1 MRRSRVIHVEVQPR
15 EPGAASIEEVY
26 RARLGQFRRVAT
38 AVLGDP
44 VAAQDAVQDGFV
56 RALRDRASYRG
67 IGPLDAWVW
76 GCVMNEVRTSA
87 RNRRPPAGS
96 SSSEPVTEPGSGSDA
111 DEDLRRLI
119 RGLPERQRLA
129 LFLRYFADLDYE
141 SIAAVLGIA
150 PGTVA
155 ASLHSAH
162 AAIRKAVEGAG
173 P

>member
-1 MRRSRVIHVEVQPR
+1 MRRSRVIQVWVQPG
-15 EPGAASIEEVY
+15 EPEAASIEQIY
-26 RARLGQFRRVAT
+26 RQQLGRFRRVAS

-67 IGPLDAWVW
+67 DAPLDAWVW
-76 GCVMNEVRTSA
+76 GCVMNAVRTSA
-87 RNRRPPAGS
+87 RRRKSPLGFS
-96 SSSEPVTEPGSGSDA
+96 LSERAEPSRGSDA

-119 RGLPERQRLA
+119 RELPERQRLA

-141 SIAAVLGIA
+141 AIGSILGIA
-150 PGTVA
+150 SGTVA

-162 AAIRKAVEGAG
+162 AALRRAVQEADR
-173 P
+173 